1 MKPKKRKTSPKYLRV
16 TFSLALLAL
25 VAAGFYYLG
34 SLQRDPQT
42 TSSDNLLKV
51 KLFYYNQRADKVA
64 SVERTIPLSQAPI
77 KETINLLLKGEL
89 SPQEK
94 SQGFSTEFPH
104 PEFKLLGAALKNGQ
118 LALMFKSKIPLV
130 QSLHSIAEQTKN
142 PTLREKILIISQEVE
157 GGTRF
162 SQALSVHPRLFSS
175 FYISM
180 VKSGETSGT
189 LSDSLTY
196 LADHLEREYY
206 LNSKIQGAMI
216 YPALIVVV
224 VVGVLVMMM
233 YFVIPNMTK
242 VLTESGQDL
251 PLVTEIVIALSNFM
265 MAWGWLVFLLSI
277 GLGAAFV
284 RYSKTVDGKR
294 IKDTVYLRIPF
305 VNSFLRMIY
314 ITR

>member
-118 LALMFKSKIPLV
+118 LALMFTEVPGFTSGGAARVNLLASQIR
-130 QSLHSIAEQTKN
+130 QTA
-142 PTLREKILIISQEVE
+142 LQ
-157 GGTRF
+157 F
-162 SQALSVHPRLFSS
+162 SQVKKVVFDPEYLF
-175 FYISM
+175 
-180 VKSGETSGT
+180 
-189 LSDSLTY
+189 
-196 LADHLEREYY
+196 
-206 LNSKIQGAMI
+206 Q
-216 YPALIVVV
+216 P
-224 VVGVLVMMM
+224 
-233 YFVIPNMTK
+233 
-242 VLTESGQDL
+242 
-251 PLVTEIVIALSNFM
+251 
-265 MAWGWLVFLLSI
+265 
-277 GLGAAFV
+277 
-284 RYSKTVDGKR
+284 
-294 IKDTVYLRIPF
+294 
-305 VNSFLRMIY
+305 
-314 ITR
+314 